1 MPSVTRTFT
10 TTATPE
16 AAYRYLADFT
26 NAEEWDPGT
35 QTCERTS
42 GDGGVGTTYRN
53 VSTFLGR
60 EVEIT
65 YTAAELAPPTRVHLR
80 GTNEQF
86 EGHDIFVIRAAG
98 RGSEVTYRADMSFS
112 GLWRSWPHRWSR
124 PTCPCSRR
132 RRSPSCAP
140 AWTASRA
147 DRPASAPAYWRATRA
162 GRTTSRPAR
171 TTTDATAAPAAAVR
185 S

>member
-1 MPSVTRTFT
+1 MPSVSRTFT
-10 TTATPE
+10 TTATPD

-26 NAEEWDPGT
+26 HAEEWDPGT
-35 QTCERTS
+35 QTCEQTS

-86 EGHDIFVIRAAG
+86 EGHDIFEIRAVG
-98 RGSEVTYRADMSFS
+98 RGAGVTYRADMSFS
-112 GLWRSWPHRWSR
+112 GLAKLA
-124 PTCPCSRR
+124 
-132 RRSPSCAP
+132 SPVVAAYLP
-140 AWTASRA
+140 ILARKTVEDLRA
-147 DRPASAPAYWRATRA
+147 CLDRQT
-162 GRTTSRPAR
+162 G
-171 TTTDATAAPAAAVR
+171 
-185 S
+185 